1 MVGRPNVWKCFS
13 KGWCDMRKFETKNVN
28 LPMLLVA
35 LFACGSLSA
44 QDSLRDVPQAPT
56 APALKPAARGQA
68 VGDRRDAM
76 EKGREIKANVDLWG
90 ERVRQKCLETEKV
103 LQGLDLRKVNG
114 QRIAKQQLTDL
125 LDELDLE
132 AAQILDAHSSVITDL
147 RMYRKTLSAAPATL
161 DAMAVE
167 FERRAEGVQNDQLKA
182 SYADFSA
189 MVRKMARSYE
199 TRSKSMDG
207 IEANMEKQIGFVRE
221 SRTFIKDVKELLDG
235 LPTENGLE
243 TEKWVERVN
252 TYIESFQKVVH
263 LIKETGAKIGEEP
276 TTPTRVRKPA
286 GDQAGNSAPAA
297 PITSAADYRAR
308 VAGLR

>member
-1 MVGRPNVWKCFS
+1 
-13 KGWCDMRKFETKNVN
+13 MRKFNRTSVT
-28 LPMLLVA
+28 LWLLLVA
-35 LFACGSLSA
+35 VWAGSPVFGQEGSSVPTVKPSA
-44 QDSLRDVPQAPT
+44 
-56 APALKPAARGQA
+56 KGGAA
-68 VGDRRDAM
+68 VERRDAM

-90 ERVRQKCLETEKV
+90 ERVRRKCLETEKV

-114 QRIAKQQLTDL
+114 QRIAKQQLIDL

-147 RMYRKTLSAAPATL
+147 RMYRKALAAAPATL

-167 FERRAEGVQNDQLKA
+167 FERRAEGVQNEHLKA

-189 MVRKMARSYE
+189 MVRKMARGYE
-199 TRSKSMDG
+199 SRSKSMDG
-207 IEANMEKQIGFVRE
+207 TEANMEKQIGFVRE
-221 SRTFIKDVKELLDG
+221 SRTFIQDVKELLDG

-263 LIKETGAKIGEEP
+263 LIKETGTKIGEEP
-276 TTPTRVRKPA
+276 TAPTRVPHPA
-286 GDQAGNSAPAA
+286 GDPAA
-297 PITSAADYRAR
+297 ARSPRTPISSAADYRAR
-308 VAGLR
+308 VAALR